1 MAQMAKAL
9 KKDLEKLTVSTPLKP
24 LLYYDRRLI
33 MFWNDKYLPLSTYNG
48 EVARGILH
56 TKEYK
61 DKMQL
66 LQDEFFVEQKEW
78 AINKGW
84 IVI

>member
-1 MAQMAKAL
+1 
-9 KKDLEKLTVSTPLKP
+9 
-24 LLYYDRRLI
+24 
-33 MFWNDKYLPLSTYNG
+33 MFWDDKYLPLSTYNG
-48 EVARGILH
+48 EVARGVLH

-61 DKMQL
+61 EKMKL
-66 LQDEFFVEQKEW
+66 LQKEFNSERKEW